1 MKKFFFLMLLLN
13 CGISYCQEGVTVK
26 GNTITTRQV
35 APVWPGCED
44 SPDSNACFTTKMT
57 EHLKANYKYPRDA
70 DGNIIRGKAVVA
82 FNINKEGNV
91 EILHVK
97 GEHELL
103 NEEAKRIIMAI
114 PKMKP
119 GELAGEPI
127 AVKYTIPFNF

>member
-1 MKKFFFLMLLLN
+1 MLLLN
-13 CGISYCQEGVTVK
+13 CSISYCQEGVTVK
-26 GNTITTRQV
+26 GNTVTTREV
-35 APVWPGCED
+35 APVWPGCEGI
-44 SPDSNACFTTKMT
+44 PDPNTCFTKKLT

-70 DGNIIRGKAVVA
+70 DGNIIRGKAIVA
-82 FNINKEGNV
+82 YNINKEGNV

-97 GEHELL
+97 GDHEPL

-127 AVKYTIPFNF
+127 AAKYAIPINF